1 MRRRSAPWLLVLS
14 VFAWSGCALLPP
26 DPPRDLP
33 PGWQVQRIHTDE
45 IDESSGLVA
54 SRTHPGVFWTHND
67 SGDDPR
73 IFAINGRGDLIV
85 EFPVLGA
92 TLEDW
97 EDITIDD
104 AGNLYIGDIGNNKNE
119 RDDLRVYRVPE
130 PDPFAG
136 SRTARVDL
144 VLPFRYADQKEFPDS
159 ARRNFDAE
167 ALFWMEGD
175 LYLLT
180 KHRSDTHTKL
190 YRLLVLDGGLEQ
202 ALLPIARF
210 DLGGK
215 RRRFFGN
222 ATAAALRSDGK
233 LMAVLTYR
241 AIHLF
246 ERTPDGDKPFRLL
259 RRIELDER
267 SVGLAESI
275 AWNGDSLIFGNE
287 QGYLYPIPDPLAD
300 GLERYPPDLDYE
312 SARVNGKSRHRRQTV
327 ATGISSQGALAR

>member
-1 MRRRSAPWLLVLS
+1 LLVLS
-14 VFAWSGCALLPP
+14 VLAWTGCALLPP
-26 DPPRDLP
+26 NPPRDLP
-33 PGWQVQRIHTDE
+33 PGWQVQRIHAEE
-45 IDESSGLVA
+45 IDEPSGLVA

-73 IFAINGRGDLIV
+73 LFAINARGDFIG
-85 EFPVLGA
+85 EFPVEGA
-92 TLEDW
+92 EHQDW

-104 AGNLYIGDIGNNKNE
+104 AGNLYIGDIGNNANE

-136 SRTARVDL
+136 PGTARVDR
-144 VLPFRYADQKEFPDS
+144 VLPYRYADQKEFPDS

-175 LYLLT
+175 LYILT

-190 YRLLVLDGGLEQ
+190 YRLRSLDSGQEQ
-202 ALLPIARF
+202 VLLPIARF

-215 RRRFFGN
+215 KRRFFGN
-222 ATAAALRSDGK
+222 ATAAALRSDGQV
-233 LMAVLTYR
+233 LAVLSYR

-246 ERTPDGDKPFRLL
+246 ERTPGGEKPFRLL

-267 SVGLAESI
+267 TVGLAESI
-275 AWNGDSLIFGNE
+275 AWVGDSLIFGNE
-287 QGYLYPIPDPLAD
+287 QRYLYPIPDPLAA
-300 GLERYPPDLDYE
+300 GLDRYPPDPAAYGA
-312 SARVNGKSRHRRQTV
+312 ARVNGKSRQRRQTV